1 MSTVDLVLA
10 FPALARAGRD
20 ELESR
25 LALARRH
32 RAEADE
38 QHGRWSRE
46 HELAR
51 LCVRQIAAEFAERG
65 LPLPA
70 RSGYADTHTTRVQ

>member
-10 FPALARAGRD
+10 SALARAGRD

-32 RAEADE
+32 RAEADVK
-38 QHGRWSRE
+38 HGRWSRE

-51 LCVRQIAAEFAERG
+51 LCVRQIVAEFAERG

-70 RSGYADTHTTRVQ
+70 CSGYADTHTTRVQ

>member
-1 MSTVDLVLA
+1 MSTVDPVLA
-10 FPALARAGRD
+10 SALARAGRD

-32 RAEADE
+32 RAEADVK
-38 QHGRWSRE
+38 HGRWSRE

-51 LCVRQIAAEFAERG
+51 LRLRQIAAEFAERG

>member
-1 MSTVDLVLA
+1 MSTVDPVLA
-10 FPALARAGRD
+10 SALARAGRD

-32 RAEADE
+32 RAEADVK
-38 QHGRWSRE
+38 HGRWSRE
-46 HELAR
+46 HEPAR

-70 RSGYADTHTTRVQ
+70 RSGYAGTRTTRVQ

>member
-1 MSTVDLVLA
+1 MSTVDPILA
-10 FPALARAGRD
+10 SALARAGRD

-25 LALARRH
+25 LTLARRH
-32 RAEADE
+32 RAEADVK
-38 QHGRWSRE
+38 HGRWSRE

-51 LCVRQIAAEFAERG
+51 LRVRQIAGEFASRG

-70 RSGYADTHTTRVQ
+70 LPGYSGTLIARVQ

>member
-1 MSTVDLVLA
+1 MGTVDPILA
-10 FPALARAGRD
+10 SALARAGRA

-25 LALARRH
+25 LALARQH

-51 LCVRQIAAEFAERG
+51 LRVRQIANEFAERG

-70 RSGYADTHTTRVQ
+70 RVQ

>member
-1 MSTVDLVLA
+1 MSTVDPILA
-10 FPALARAGRD
+10 SALDRSGRD

-32 RAEADE
+32 RAEADVK
-38 QHGRWSRE
+38 HGRWSRE

-70 RSGYADTHTTRVQ
+70 CSGYADTHTTRVQ